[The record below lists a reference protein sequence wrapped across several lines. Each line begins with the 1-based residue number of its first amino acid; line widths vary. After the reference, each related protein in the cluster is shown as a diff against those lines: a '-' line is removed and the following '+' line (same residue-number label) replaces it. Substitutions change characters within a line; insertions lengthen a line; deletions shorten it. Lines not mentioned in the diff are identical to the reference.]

1 MDITLIVQNL
11 RCSECE
17 HIIRKKL
24 GSIPEVSKVS
34 VDITIGAVSFVYGT
48 HNALEGVKLKLQSLG
63 YPLANSTDNIG
74 T

>member
-24 GSIPEVSKVS
+24 ASIQEVSKVS
-34 VDITIGAVSFVYGT
+34 VDITIGAVSFDYGT

-63 YPLANSTDNIG
+63 YPLANSTNNLG